1 MKNYGNLA
9 TEKPSEMKIAKRI
22 EQQVNR
28 AWLGVKNEN

>member
-28 AWLGVKNEN
+28 A